1 MQPLRIRVDRIAD
14 FGQVVSLIGI
24 DTETAELVT
33 VHVDHR
39 PVAVFWRA
47 WREAGLPAPVE
58 YDATGV
64 LLNLD
69 FATAAV
75 PGSETAL
82 CGCSSESQQPEPA
95 PAHGAGQ

>member
-47 WREAGLPAPVE
+47 WREAGLPVPVE
-58 YDATGV
+58 YDAAGV
-64 LLNLD
+64 LLDLD
-69 FATAAV
+69 FSTVASGTAT
-75 PGSETAL
+75 
-82 CGCSSESQQPEPA
+82 EPCDS
-95 PAHGAGQ
+95 PAHQEDPTSAKAAGQ